1 MKIVGLSLT
10 VGTKK
15 ILDKLSV
22 NFFDGVVNHILG
34 KNGIGKSC
42 FAKACGGVLPYAGQI
57 DVEGSDIA
65 IIGSYTNIPSNLR
78 LLDVMKIISNSRLS
92 EELIKELR
100 LGDIDQRKL
109 IGKMSDGQKQKVKLM
124 YFLSLKK
131 QYLVLDEF
139 TSALDKSS
147 TAEVYDFLNLCVKK
161 KGLTIINITHN
172 LSDLEYMPGRY
183 YIFDE
188 TGIKNVADKDAAIE
202 NYIKGV

>member
-1 MKIVGLSLT
+1 MKIVDLSLT

-57 DVEGSDIA
+57 DVEGSNIA
-65 IIGSYTNIPSNLR
+65 VIGSYTNIPSNLR
-78 LLDVMKIISNSRLS
+78 LLDVMKLISNSRLS
-92 EELIKELR
+92 EGLVKELR
-100 LGDIDQRKL
+100 LGDVGQRKL
-109 IGKMSDGQKQKVKLM
+109 VGKMSDGQKQKIKLM
-124 YFLSLKK
+124 YYLSLKK

-147 TAEVYDFLNLCVKK
+147 TAEVYDFLNLCVKE
-161 KGLTIINITHN
+161 KGLTVINITHN
-172 LSDLEYMPGRY
+172 LSDLEYMPGQY

-188 TGIKNVADKDAAIE
+188 NGIRNVADKDAAIE